1 MSYQDI
7 IKFIKANKD
16 NISAETESYVE
27 FSYTCKVNE
36 IDNSLFAKLPDFPFE
51 GFVVILDG
59 YRMEYDGL
67 DSFKKSYDSE
77 GEKDQFLLID
87 DEVNCR
93 GKINKKILT
102 DNLSIQ
108 NCFIFSSIPHFEEN
122 INFLNINISTK
133 KTFIGIIDCEDEIF
147 NSGFLV
153 IKAAELLPMITD
165 EKIPVE
171 DSKLFEMSNSL
182 YMGKE
187 FKNYLEF
194 PNTWYPKYTSEP
206 NNMLLYSVYSKQVE
220 QFFYFICNKKISNNE
235 FLIRGYKSIILN
247 IDKFFFERDFSDK
260 ISFLLN
266 FYVCSNNQQDKL
278 IIMRNTFSLFLDE
291 HSNSQNL
298 NDKINEIVKSINY
311 NFDLY
316 IQDKIKVFL
325 EQKNKLMQEA
335 INTTKKIQDL
345 TNNLVSQIRTVSLS
359 LLGTVFLSFLKETV
373 NQKTLSIMNLVLLSY
388 IFYFTVNLI
397 IVFKQN
403 NQKKS
408 LLNSL
413 NRYTKELGVIN
424 QHKENV
430 VSYENLKEDYL
441 QESIDIYN
449 SYRCWVIFGLIVLI
463 VLFFIMYLSN
473 RIDSFSYP
481 KEILK
486 FLIGY

>member
-1 MSYQDI
+1 
-7 IKFIKANKD
+7 
-16 NISAETESYVE
+16 
-27 FSYTCKVNE
+27 
-36 IDNSLFAKLPDFPFE
+36 
-51 GFVVILDG
+51 
-59 YRMEYDGL
+59 
-67 DSFKKSYDSE
+67 
-77 GEKDQFLLID
+77 
-87 DEVNCR
+87 
-93 GKINKKILT
+93 
-102 DNLSIQ
+102 
-108 NCFIFSSIPHFEEN
+108 
-122 INFLNINISTK
+122 
-133 KTFIGIIDCEDEIF
+133 
-147 NSGFLV
+147 
-153 IKAAELLPMITD
+153 
-165 EKIPVE
+165 
-171 DSKLFEMSNSL
+171 
-182 YMGKE
+182 
-187 FKNYLEF
+187 
-194 PNTWYPKYTSEP
+194 
-206 NNMLLYSVYSKQVE
+206 
-220 QFFYFICNKKISNNE
+220 
-235 FLIRGYKSIILN
+235 
-247 IDKFFFERDFSDK
+247 
-260 ISFLLN
+260 
-266 FYVCSNNQQDKL
+266 
-278 IIMRNTFSLFLDE
+278 
-291 HSNSQNL
+291 
-298 NDKINEIVKSINY
+298 
-311 NFDLY
+311 
-316 IQDKIKVFL
+316 
-325 EQKNKLMQEA
+325 
-335 INTTKKIQDL
+335 IQDL